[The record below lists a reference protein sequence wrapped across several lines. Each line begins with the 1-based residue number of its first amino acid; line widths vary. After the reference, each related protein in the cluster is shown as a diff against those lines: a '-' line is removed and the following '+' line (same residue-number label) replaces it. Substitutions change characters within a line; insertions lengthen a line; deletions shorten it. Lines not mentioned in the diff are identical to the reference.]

1 MIKMQIQAES
11 RRLTGQNCLRIVKV
25 YDKTRIKSLSV
36 ANSFLFRK
44 HEGIDTFQYSNKA
57 LADMLDES
65 RAKCALTRIGV
76 ASIENTR
83 ENTCETQSEQQQ
95 SQKTSKK
102 QKQNTNLACAM
113 YRTSTLSS
121 RIHVQ
126 NGPPYTQAYQKTSNP
141 RDILKK
147 KSSQTLP
154 MQEIRKN
161 TYKLKRL
168 RHVTG

>member
-25 YDKTRIKSLSV
+25 YNKTRIKSLSV

-44 HEGIDTFQYSNKA
+44 QEGIDTFQYSNKA

-95 SQKTSKK
+95 SQKTSK
-102 QKQNTNLACAM
+102 NTNK
-113 YRTSTLSS
+113 
-121 RIHVQ
+121 IQ
-126 NGPPYTQAYQKTSNP
+126 
-141 RDILKK
+141 I
-147 KSSQTLP
+147 
-154 MQEIRKN
+154 
-161 TYKLKRL
+161 
-168 RHVTG
+168 